1 MSAPATYRRFTLSQ
15 RIEHVVLIASFTTL
29 SITGLPQKFF
39 DQPWAEAM
47 IQLMG
52 GIEWVR
58 VIHRFAATFLM
69 LGTVYHFA
77 MVAYQVVVQR
87 LRMTMLPTLTDARD
101 AWGTL
106 LNNLGLTKQRPQMG
120 RYTFEEKI
128 EYWALIWGT
137 VVMIVTGFMLWNPIA
152 TTQFLPGQF
161 IPAAKAAH
169 GGEAVLAVLSII
181 IWHMY
186 SVHLRHFNKSMWTGS
201 LTEDEM
207 RHEHPLELADIKAGQ
222 TEPPPEPVALKKRHR
237 VFLPVAGVVTASLLG
252 GIYFFTTFEQTS
264 ITTLPPTAV
273 VTVFAPL
280 TPTPLPPTATPRPLG
295 ELTWA
300 GYVEP
305 LFANKCLAC
314 HGDAGGLSVATYAD
328 ALAGGDSGPAFIP
341 GEAANSLLVQIQS
354 DDHPSLLSNAE
365 LEIVKQWI
373 TAGAPSG
380 APEQ

>member
-1 MSAPATYRRFTLSQ
+1 
-15 RIEHVVLIASFTTL
+15 
-29 SITGLPQKFF
+29 
-39 DQPWAEAM
+39 
-47 IQLMG
+47 
-52 GIEWVR
+52 
-58 VIHRFAATFLM
+58 
-69 LGTVYHFA
+69 
-77 MVAYQVVVQR
+77 
-87 LRMTMLPTLTDARD
+87 
-101 AWGTL
+101 
-106 LNNLGLTKQRPQMG
+106 
-120 RYTFEEKI
+120 
-128 EYWALIWGT
+128 
-137 VVMIVTGFMLWNPIA
+137 
-152 TTQFLPGQF
+152 
-161 IPAAKAAH
+161 
-169 GGEAVLAVLSII
+169 
-181 IWHMY
+181 
-186 SVHLRHFNKSMWTGS
+186 
-201 LTEDEM
+201 
-207 RHEHPLELADIKAGQ
+207 
-222 TEPPPEPVALKKRHR
+222 VALKKRHR